1 MQVSER
7 RCTKAMRPLPH
18 PEVFDRS
25 EALRAGWTDS
35 ALRHAVRSGRIRRIR
50 SGRFSPTATTPDD
63 PRAAALLNARLAAI
77 AAQRACRG
85 SVLSHASAAIVHGL
99 PLLGTVPIPPT
110 VTVPPNGT
118 GDLVRASL
126 HRATLDDRDVVV
138 RDGVPVTSVAR
149 TLVDLGRSSSTA
161 SAVAV
166 ADAALHGGMVT
177 GSELDAVVIR
187 CWNWPGIRRAIR
199 AIDLADGRAESP
211 LESVSRL
218 VIRWLRLPQP
228 VLQQSVGDENGRF
241 VGRLDFYWDA
251 LGVGGEADGRLKYRE
266 LGLSLVGEK
275 ERQEQLEEAGLV
287 IVRWGWTDPT
297 TRPNR
302 LRTRI
307 TSAFARA
314 AALRR
319 SGSPRNWSLL

>member
-1 MQVSER
+1 MVASCVDRVFPAIRRYGRLAAHICGEDVIKASRRRPDAGWPPGGAGCPQGTARVHTFAELCLQVSER
-7 RCTKAMRPLPH
+7 RCTKAMRPLPR

-25 EALRAGWTDS
+25 EALGAGWTDS

-99 PLLGTVPIPPT
+99 PLLGPVPIPPT

-126 HRATLDDRDVVV
+126 HRATLADRDVVV

-149 TLVDLGRSSSTA
+149 TLVDLGRSSSIA
-161 SAVAV
+161 SAVVV

-177 GSELDAVVIR
+177 ASELDAVLIR
-187 CWNWPGIRRAIR
+187 CWNWC
-199 AIDLADGRAESP
+199 
-211 LESVSRL
+211 
-218 VIRWLRLPQP
+218 
-228 VLQQSVGDENGRF
+228 
-241 VGRLDFYWDA
+241 
-251 LGVGGEADGRLKYRE
+251 
-266 LGLSLVGEK
+266 
-275 ERQEQLEEAGLV
+275 
-287 IVRWGWTDPT
+287 
-297 TRPNR
+297 
-302 LRTRI
+302 
-307 TSAFARA
+307 
-314 AALRR
+314 
-319 SGSPRNWSLL
+319 